1 MISMHTRRGFLA
13 TLSAVGAVS
22 LVRAPP
28 LQAAEGPTEITTVR
42 FVKIPGDCLAPQ
54 YIAEELLRAEGFT
67 DIRYVDKPGNAV
79 PESIARGEA
88 DFGFDFA
95 PDAVAMI
102 DRGVAITV
110 LSGVHVGCIE
120 LLATESIRSVS
131 DLKGKRVGIPGF
143 GNSSHVHITLM
154 AAQVGLDPSKDIH
167 WVVDPAE
174 KQLFIDGKIDA
185 FIGVSPD
192 PQELRARQAG
202 HALLRTAVDRPW
214 SQYFCCM
221 LIGNREFV
229 RNYPAATKRVVRT
242 ILKAADFCAAD
253 PAGAAQRLVDRG
265 LTPRYDYALQ
275 MLSELP
281 YDKWR
286 EYDHEDTIRFYAL
299 RMHEAGFIKSSP
311 QKIIADGTDWR
322 FLNELKRELKA

>member
-1 MISMHTRRGFLA
+1 MTAQTRREFLT
-13 TLSAVGAVS
+13 TLSLAGAAGFAGA
-22 LVRAPP
+22 LP
-28 LQAAEGPTEITTVR
+28 LQAAEGPPEITTVR

-54 YIAEELLRAEGFT
+54 YIGEELLRGEGFT
-67 DIRYVDKPGNAV
+67 DIRYVEKPGNAL

-95 PDAVAMI
+95 PDSVAMI

-120 LLATESIRSVS
+120 LLAKQSIRSVS

-154 AAQVGLDPSKDIH
+154 AAEVGLDPSKDID
-167 WVVDPAE
+167 WVVGSE

-192 PQELRARQAG
+192 PQELRARQIG
-202 HALLRTAVDRPW
+202 HALLKTAVDRPW

-299 RMHEAGFIKSSP
+299 RMHETGFIKSSP
-311 QKIIADGTDWR
+311 QKIIAEGTDWR

>member
-1 MISMHTRRGFLA
+1 MKTTQTRRRFLT
-13 TLSAVGAVS
+13 TLPLVGAAS

-28 LQAAEGPTEITTVR
+28 LQAAEGPEVTSVR
-42 FVKIPGDCLAPQ
+42 IVKIPGDCLAPQ
-54 YIAEELLRAEGFT
+54 YIAEEMLRAEGFT
-67 DIRYVDKPGNAV
+67 DIRYVEKPGNAL

-95 PDAVAMI
+95 PDSVAMI

-120 LLATESIRSVS
+120 LLASESIRSVR
-131 DLKGKRVGIPGF
+131 DLKGKKVGIPGF

-154 AAQVGLDPSKDIH
+154 AAQVGLDPSKDID
-167 WVVDPAE
+167 WVVGSE
-174 KQLFIDGKIDA
+174 KELFIDGKIDA

-192 PQELRARQAG
+192 TQELRVRQIG
-202 HALLRTAVDRPW
+202 HVLLKTAVDRPW
-214 SQYFCCM
+214 SEYFCCM
-221 LIGNREFV
+221 LMGNREFV
-229 RNYPAATKRVVRT
+229 RSYPVATKRVLRT
-242 ILKAADFCAAD
+242 ILKGADFCSAEPGRAAR
-253 PAGAAQRLVDRG
+253 RLVDG
-265 LTPRYDYALQ
+265 GFAPRYDYALQ

-299 RMHEAGFIKSSP
+299 RMREAGFIKSSP

-322 FLNELKRELKA
+322 FLDELKRELKA

>member
-1 MISMHTRRGFLA
+1 MTTQTRRQFMT
-13 TLSAVGAVS
+13 TLSLAGAAGFAGA
-22 LVRAPP
+22 LP
-28 LQAAEGPTEITTVR
+28 LQAADGPPEITTVR

-54 YIAEELLRAEGFT
+54 YIGEELLRGEGFT
-67 DIRYVDKPGNAV
+67 DIRYVEKPGNAL

-95 PDAVAMI
+95 ADSVAMI

-110 LSGVHVGCIE
+110 VSGVHVGCIE
-120 LLATESIRSVS
+120 LLAKQTIRSVS

-154 AAQVGLDPSKDIH
+154 AAEVGLDPSKDID
-167 WVVDPAE
+167 WVVGSE

-192 PQELRARQAG
+192 PQELRARQIG
-202 HALLRTAVDRPW
+202 HALLKTAVDRPW

-299 RMHEAGFIKSSP
+299 RMHETGFIKSSP
-311 QKIIADGTDWR
+311 QKIIAEGTDWR